1 MASTQAKFSSLFSRR
16 QPGGVY
22 TIAGIDDAPGD
33 VFFVDSAASG
43 ASNAATHGTT
53 PDTPFATLAYA
64 FSSDRVTSGDVVYVM
79 PGHAETVDAAGDI
92 TMDIAGVT
100 VIGLGKGSSRPTFTY
115 ATDTAATW
123 LITAANV
130 TVKNVLIT
138 VTGTIDV
145 ANAIT
150 VTGADCLLEDVEWRD
165 SSTTSQFDDFL
176 IIGTGGA
183 RCRVVRPVIRG
194 LGGDAGEAGILI
206 SAAVDGVEII
216 EPKIDGPFATG
227 CIESTAAATNTI
239 IKDAILRQRHATQD
253 AAINLHASNTGYV
266 LSPRVRTATDD
277 SAGFTGALVGAD
289 MQWYDALVV
298 NADGELAAPASL
310 TVSASGTSAVL
321 AGVLGNGPVSK
332 ASGAITGDPTTA
344 LFTVT
349 GGEVMITALWGVVT
363 TAIAA
368 DGGTLALQTNP
379 TTGDTVTVVAATDL
393 GTTDT
398 AAGTTLGVVDES
410 TTTPD
415 FRKGGRPLTDL
426 VVTTGDVEMVGASSV
441 DGAVTFYCTWVP
453 LTAGAT
459 LAAAA

>member
-1 MASTQAKFSSLFSRR
+1 MASTQAKFSALFSRR

-22 TIAGIDDAPGD
+22 TVADIVDVPGD
-33 VFFVDSAASG
+33 VFFVDSAATG

-92 TMDIAGVT
+92 TMDIAGVR
-100 VIGLGKGSSRPTFTY
+100 VVGLGRGSSRPTFTWST
-115 ATDTAATW
+115 ATAATW

-130 TVKNVLIT
+130 SVENVLIT
-138 VTGTIDV
+138 CTGAADF
-145 ANAIT
+145 ASAIT
-150 VTGADCLLEDVEWRD
+150 VTAADVALTDIEIRD
-165 SSTTSQFDDFL
+165 SGATSQFSDTI

-183 RCRVVRPVIRG
+183 RCKVVRPVVRSHAS
-194 LGGDAGEAGILI
+194 GDAAQSGVLI
-206 SAAVDGVEII
+206 SAVVDGVEIDDAL
-216 EPKIDGPFATG
+216 IDGLYATG
-227 CIESTAAATNTI
+227 CIESTAAATNTVI
-239 IKDAILRQRHATQD
+239 RRPILRQRHATQD
-253 AAINLHASNTGYV
+253 AAINMNATNTGYV

-277 SAGFTGALVGAD
+277 AAGFTGALVGAD
-289 MQWYDALVV
+289 MQFYDALVV
-298 NADGELAAPASL
+298 NADGQLGAA
-310 TVSASGTSAVL
+310 ASGLTSSGGGSAVS
-321 AGVLGNGPVSK
+321 GLGTLVSK

-363 TAIAA
+363 TSITQ
-368 DGGTLALQTNP
+368 DGGTIALQTNP
-379 TTGDTVTVVAATDL
+379 TTGDTVVVVAATDL

-415 FRKGGRPLTDL
+415 FRKGGRALTDL
-426 VVTTGDVEMVGASSV
+426 VATTGAVEMVGASSV
-441 DGAVTFYCTWVP
+441 NGAITFYCTWLP
-453 LTAGAT
+453 LTDGAT
-459 LAAAA
+459 LVAA